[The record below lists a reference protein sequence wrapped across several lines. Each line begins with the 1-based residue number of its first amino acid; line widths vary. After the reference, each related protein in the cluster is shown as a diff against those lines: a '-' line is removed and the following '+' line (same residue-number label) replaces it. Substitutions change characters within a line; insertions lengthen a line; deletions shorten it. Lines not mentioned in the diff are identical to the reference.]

1 MKLKNKNGLNIYGFN
16 VKSDNFPGP
25 GPAELLFSGIYGL
38 SGRLRLSARF

>member
-25 GPAELLFSGIYGL
+25 GLAKLLSPEVNRRRESL
-38 SGRLRLSARF
+38 D

>member
-25 GPAELLFSGIYGL
+25 GLAELLFSVIF
-38 SGRLRLSARF
+38 RLSFD